1 MPIQRTLLS
10 GQAKTVPAAFAPTM
24 ACTVCAS
31 CVVRNVC
38 PPTMHDIDIAICH
51 SFQSIRRGSRTDYPC
66 TVFAFDCTSDPCI
79 LVDSGT
85 VVGHHRFMEMKN
97 KCKQHKKNIKF
108 QLNAML
114 LITKASNTKMM
125 HTKYKTLKKEEKS
138 TQTLNEVDVSSH
150 FPKMHGSISHIVNA
164 QNLCDNSKKK
174 FLKPL
179 HSDIITLY
187 PIFYVVYFTL
197 CFVFIFFLPSSE
209 MSSALATVHIS
220 IRHTFSIIFAR
231 VRMTRFNLIVSRC
244 KLILVVEI

>member
-1 MPIQRTLLS
+1 MKYHSHRNDTYADCDQLPRPGVFRFFPENGVLRTKPSQWMPIQRTLLS

-125 HTKYKTLKKEEKS
+125 HTKYKTL
-138 TQTLNEVDVSSH
+138 
-150 FPKMHGSISHIVNA
+150 
-164 QNLCDNSKKK
+164 
-174 FLKPL
+174 
-179 HSDIITLY
+179 
-187 PIFYVVYFTL
+187 
-197 CFVFIFFLPSSE
+197 
-209 MSSALATVHIS
+209 
-220 IRHTFSIIFAR
+220 
-231 VRMTRFNLIVSRC
+231 
-244 KLILVVEI
+244 